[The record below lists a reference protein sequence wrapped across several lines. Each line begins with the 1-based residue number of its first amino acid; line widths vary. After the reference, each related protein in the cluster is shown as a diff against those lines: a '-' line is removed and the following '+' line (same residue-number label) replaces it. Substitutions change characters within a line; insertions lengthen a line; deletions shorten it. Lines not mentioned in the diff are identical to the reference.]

1 MAAIMTKRK
10 RQEKIEHY
18 QRKLRKYSGLRFSSS
33 SSDENS
39 GKYEEFLEPEV
50 LVIPDA
56 PDDSQGA
63 DAPYNEEVPEAA
75 PADGSPAPDAPDVAP
90 VPESAEIPDLDP
102 ELVTALGE
110 ATDDKPK
117 FGDKIHGNLASLWL
131 PLLRKGLPSEA
142 KEKLKN
148 EYLIPENCTLLQ
160 APKLNPEISAAISEM
175 ARNRDKKLEASQQ
188 QLGLGITAV
197 NRALSI
203 LLTSNDKVTAI
214 KLLSDS
220 CRILS
225 DLHFGETK
233 TRIKLITPG
242 LAKPFLNIIQDEER
256 DELLFGNKLPE
267 KIKASKAIEK
277 QGLQIKKAVP
287 AVKNTP
293 ASSSS
298 TPNVPRSQYQFQ
310 GNWAG
315 PTRYQSN
322 RGGRGGQRKATAG
335 RKPAPNPQAK
345 PAGQGKTRVAP
356 QQ

>member
-1 MAAIMTKRK
+1 MTKRK

-18 QRKLRKYSGLRFSSS
+18 QRKLRKYAGLRFSSS

-39 GKYEEFLEPEV
+39 EDEEFLDQEV
-50 LVIPDA
+50 LVIPD
-56 PDDSQGA
+56 DDGQGA
-63 DAPYNEEVPEAA
+63 DAPSNDEAPEAA
-75 PADGSPAPDAPDVAP
+75 PGDGSPAPVALDVAP
-90 VPESAEIPDLDP
+90 VPETAEVPDLDP

-117 FGDKIHGNLASLWL
+117 FGDKIHEKLASLWP

-160 APKLNPEISAAISEM
+160 APKLNPEISAAITEM
-175 ARNRDKKLEASQQ
+175 VRNRDKKLEASQQ

-197 NRALSI
+197 NRSLSI
-203 LLTSNDKVTAI
+203 LLASDDKVTAI

-225 DLHFGETK
+225 DLHFGETQ

-242 LAKPFLNIIQDEER
+242 LARPFLNVIQDEER
-256 DELLFGNKLPE
+256 DELLFGSKLAE

-277 QGLQIKKAVP
+277 QGLQIKKPVP

-298 TPNVPRSQYQFQ
+298 TPVPRNQYQFQ

-322 RGGRGGQRKATAG
+322 RGGRGAHRKATAA

-345 PAGQGKTRVAP
+345 PAGQAKTRAAT